1 MEGKRYNRKIYLED
15 KPREKAK
22 NELLEAFTLTLEKE
36 LIPTGRALGRVTAEP
51 IFANVSM
58 PHYHASA
65 MDGIAV
71 NAEDTYQA
79 HEQNPLRLKLGVD
92 FSYVDTGNAIPNEFN
107 SVIMIEYV
115 DVIDDE
121 TIEIIEPAT
130 PWQHIRPIGEDITQ
144 AEMLFSQGHTLRPAD
159 LGALLAAQ
167 ITHVTVTKKPLVTII
182 PTGNELVSADSDLS
196 AGRIIEFNGT
206 VFANFV
212 QEWGGEPIL
221 HDIVKD
227 NPEDIKSAL
236 LAAVETSDIVII
248 NAGSSAGSKDYTVH
262 ILEEIGTVFTHGV
275 ATRPGKPVI
284 LGRINEKIVVGLPG
298 YPVSA
303 YLALEWFVRPLIC
316 KYLQIPEPKR
326 PTVPVK
332 LGRRIVSTMGAED
345 FVRMN
350 IGYVNGQFVA
360 NPLTR
365 AAGVTMSYVRAD
377 GILVVPPDELG
388 YEQGDT
394 VEIELLK
401 PLEEIKNAIVFS
413 GSHDLTIDLLSS
425 NLKKQR
431 TDMKIVSSHVGSMA
445 GIMAIRK
452 GEAHVAGI
460 HLLDPETKEYNT
472 SYIKRILAGQDVVLY
487 PFLKRTQGWMLPK
500 GNPLGIKSIQD
511 LADKSL
517 LFVNRQK
524 GAGTR
529 ILFDLLID
537 EAGIS
542 PEQISGYDRE
552 MFSHLSVAAEVKGNR
567 EAVGLGIYPAA
578 SAMGLDFIP
587 LADESYDLL
596 MSKAFYESNH
606 GKWLLSV
613 IHSQSF
619 KDEVEKIGGYAVV
632 EQPEPVFFEMKEN
645 HKIRVTTKPSLGVT

>member
-1 MEGKRYNRKIYLED
+1 VEGTRYNRKIYLED
-15 KPREKAK
+15 KPREQAK
-22 NELLEAFTLTLEKE
+22 SELLEAFTLLQVVEQ
-36 LIPTGRALGRVTAEP
+36 IPTGSSLGRVTAEP
-51 IFANVSM
+51 IFANMSM

-71 NAEDTYQA
+71 HAENTYEA
-79 HEQNPLRLKLGVD
+79 HEQTPLRLKKNES
-92 FSYVDTGNAIPNEFN
+92 FTYVDTGNAIPSQFN
-107 SVIMIEYV
+107 AVIMIENV
-115 DVIDDE
+115 HIIDDE

-130 PWQHIRPIGEDITQ
+130 PWQHIRPIGEDINQ
-144 AEMLFSQGHTLRPAD
+144 EEMLFTQGHSLRPAD

-167 ITHVTVTKKPLVTII
+167 ITKVPVVKKPRVTII
-182 PTGNELVSADSDLS
+182 PTGNELVSVNSTLS
-196 AGRIIEFNGT
+196 SGRIIEFNGT
-206 VFANFV
+206 VFANYI
-212 QEWGGEPIL
+212 QEWGGKPIL
-221 HDIVKD
+221 HEIVKD
-227 NPEDIKSAL
+227 QPEQIKAAL
-236 LAAVETSDIVII
+236 LQAVETSDIVII

-262 ILEEIGTVFTHGV
+262 ILEELGTVFTHGV

-284 LGRINEKIVVGLPG
+284 LGKINEKIVVGLPG

-303 YLALEWFVRPLIC
+303 YLALEWFVRPLLC
-316 KYLQIPEPKR
+316 KYLHIPEPKR
-326 PTVPVK
+326 QTIPVI

-365 AAGVTMSYVRAD
+365 AAGVTMSLVRAD
-377 GILVVPPDELG
+377 GLLVVPPDQLG
-388 YEQGDT
+388 YEQGDQ
-394 VEIELLK
+394 VEVELLK

-445 GIMAIRK
+445 GLMAIRK

-460 HLLDPETKEYNT
+460 HLLDPQTKEYNI
-472 SYIKRILAGQDVVLY
+472 SYVNKFLAGQDVVLY

-500 GNPLGIKSIQD
+500 GNPANIKDMSSLTD
-511 LADKSL
+511 ESL

-529 ILFDLLID
+529 ILFDLLLE
-537 EAGIS
+537 EAGLV
-542 PEQISGYDRE
+542 PEQINGYDRE
-552 MFSHLSVAAEVKGNR
+552 MFSHLSVAAEVLGNP

-578 SAMGLDFIP
+578 KAMGLDFLP
-587 LADESYDLL
+587 VADESYDLL
-596 MSKAFYESNH
+596 MTRAFYESLQ
-606 GKWLLSV
+606 GEWLRSV
-613 IHSQSF
+613 IHSPAF
-619 KDEVEKIGGYAVV
+619 KAEVNKIGGYAIVDH
-632 EQPEPVFFEMKEN
+632 PEPIYFK
-645 HKIRVTTKPSLGVT
+645 R